1 MSENSAEVQEAPK
14 YFERLNISAVGIER
28 VKKLIKNTIKNTIN
42 CWNDGRDLEK
52 QTFHIIGPAGVGK
65 TEICKQITDE
75 LSEELSVR
83 FDCMIIKAPV
93 LSRDD
98 YLIPYPVVDN
108 GTRKFEM
115 LYSDFVPSGD
125 DTYGIYVI
133 DECGRGDANF
143 QQLMWQIQNEY
154 KVHLR
159 DLPKGWFVVAV
170 DNPDDPEY
178 MMDIVDDAAG
188 LRRMLHVYAEVNA
201 QDFLEYAI
209 KMNFHPAV
217 IEFIQAHPQHLYD
230 FKSQKLGSVYAN
242 PASWERVSNILWGV
256 DPNGD
261 GSVKNH
267 LLDVEDLAAGLVNT
281 SMTRLFIDFLKNL
294 TIINPKD
301 VFFNYASVRKNVLEY
316 VNNGNNAKLS
326 ELMVGFCTYLMS
338 SKPDRTSKT
347 DRNVVE
353 FLTDIPVDT
362 AAMFITE
369 TDKYDR
375 NSEAFL
381 YVTNIHLD
389 LINRSKKYKNEF
401 YDRIIEV
408 AEKDKR

>member
-338 SKPDRTSKT
+338 SKPDRTNKT